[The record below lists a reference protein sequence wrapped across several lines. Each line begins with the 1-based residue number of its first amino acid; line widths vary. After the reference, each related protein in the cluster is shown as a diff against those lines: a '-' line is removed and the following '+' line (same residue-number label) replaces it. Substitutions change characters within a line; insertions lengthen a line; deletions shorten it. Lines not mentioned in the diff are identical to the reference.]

1 MHHADAGGGRR
12 LTRRSFADAASRQLL
27 CNDGSE
33 AGFYLSE
40 GDGSNSLVL
49 LYQQSGGWCWDRA
62 SCDKR
67 PEWYTG
73 NSRWEST
80 KAPGGIFD
88 SALFAGAT
96 QVYLPYCSS
105 DAWMS
110 EMGFHANFSKWFR
123 GRAIRDAAVDELVAA
138 GLLGSAHRLV
148 FAGVSAGGRG
158 AMATIDSLG
167 ERLASL
173 GMPPPFGVL
182 DGVAYQDVP
191 PLNSW
196 TPLAEQ
202 CERVWRALQVEP
214 PAHCT
219 AQFPAREA
227 WKCIM
232 GTYALPRLASEFL
245 AVTFLYDSYQ
255 LGNLGY
261 MYGQVTAVDFA
272 YAEWFRML
280 NEKTNADVY
289 AAGNSAFGPACY
301 EHGAGGDTWFSIKV
315 GGVSADDMLRDALR
329 GDYANVVDRHD
340 HVDTNPT
347 CPKFT
352 EVAVSPPVEG
362 ARLHGEGGWCAGE
375 PYSRLDAQAGIMSYS
390 DCEAACFA
398 ADECA
403 YFSSGNGFVGSSLPP
418 ALSSALA
425 VASRVVDALSVQPPR
440 GCLLFAAA
448 PCDLVSGAPFSRLY
462 ATYARVS
469 IVRGY
474 TEVPASHCDSG
485 LVLESAKG
493 ATFEECAATCD
504 HRPGCTH
511 LSYSDTP
518 LSDPTPIF
526 SRGQSTPF
534 EPAGVRCLLFGACDP
549 TSTSPGAFNTS
560 YRLYAKGEHEFGLYH
575 SGAQCDGGAEA
586 ETRVD
591 TLESI
596 ETLHECRQLCAA
608 EPECRFLSYS
618 PGGGDG
624 LGGRCL
630 LHSACWRDRII
641 VEANFSVSWKAGHS
655 ASPADAAFSRERA
668 ARLWEEPHA
677 LLSQQPARVAAG
689 PASSL
694 PPFGMAGVAAGAT
707 AALAGL
713 IFLASAARVRMS
725 ALGSRVQPQQH

>member
-1 MHHADAGGGRR
+1 
-12 LTRRSFADAASRQLL
+12 
-27 CNDGSE
+27 
-33 AGFYLSE
+33 
-40 GDGSNSLVL
+40 
-49 LYQQSGGWCWDRA
+49 
-62 SCDKR
+62 
-67 PEWYTG
+67 
-73 NSRWEST
+73 
-80 KAPGGIFD
+80 
-88 SALFAGAT
+88 
-96 QVYLPYCSS
+96 
-105 DAWMS
+105 
-110 EMGFHANFSKWFR
+110 
-123 GRAIRDAAVDELVAA
+123 
-138 GLLGSAHRLV
+138 
-148 FAGVSAGGRG
+148 
-158 AMATIDSLG
+158 
-167 ERLASL
+167 
-173 GMPPPFGVL
+173 
-182 DGVAYQDVP
+182 
-191 PLNSW
+191 
-196 TPLAEQ
+196 
-202 CERVWRALQVEP
+202 
-214 PAHCT
+214 
-219 AQFPAREA
+219 
-227 WKCIM
+227 
-232 GTYALPRLASEFL
+232 
-245 AVTFLYDSYQ
+245 
-255 LGNLGY
+255 
-261 MYGQVTAVDFA
+261 VTAVDFA